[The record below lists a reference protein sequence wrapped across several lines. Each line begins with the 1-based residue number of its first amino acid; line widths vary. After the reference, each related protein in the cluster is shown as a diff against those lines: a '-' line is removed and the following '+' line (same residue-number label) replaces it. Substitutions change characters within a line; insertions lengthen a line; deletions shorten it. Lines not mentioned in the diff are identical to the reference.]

1 VAGQQRSGSGSA
13 EEYFAL
19 LLDRARHAGERG
31 NYAIAAALVVR
42 EPEGELVVLGENTL
56 FAGRDPAGHAEMNA
70 IRAAQRLTAAPP
82 AAREALVAEGERDGW
97 LRFRED
103 RGGEPESVL
112 YATLEPCP
120 MCTVCIINAGIDR
133 AVVAVADPPSG
144 TLEGGRLTRLPP
156 IWETL
161 AEHLEV
167 VWAQSEDAGDRTSYL
182 PRELREALL
191 DAFME
196 SRDLLDRH
204 LAGGGALDRDALR
217 EVIREH
223 VIGAPE

>member
-1 VAGQQRSGSGSA
+1 MAGQQRSGLGSA

-19 LLDRARHAGERG
+19 LLDRARHTAERG

-56 FAGRDPAGHAEMNA
+56 FAGHDPAGHAEMNA
-70 IRAAQRLTAAPP
+70 IRAAQRLTGAPP

-133 AVVAVADPPSG
+133 AVVAVPDPPSG
-144 TLEGGRLTRLPP
+144 TLEGERLTRLPP

-161 AEHLEV
+161 AERLEV
-167 VWAQSEDAGDRTSYL
+167 VWAQSEDAGDRTSYV
-182 PRELREALL
+182 PRELREALV

-196 SRDLLDRH
+196 SRDLLDRD

-223 VIGAPE
+223 VARTPQ